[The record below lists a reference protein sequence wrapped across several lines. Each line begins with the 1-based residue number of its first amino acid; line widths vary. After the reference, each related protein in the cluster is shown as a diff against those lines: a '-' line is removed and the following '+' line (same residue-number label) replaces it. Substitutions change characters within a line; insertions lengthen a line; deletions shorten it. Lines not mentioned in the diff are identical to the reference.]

1 MTVGRHEANPP
12 RRNLQG
18 LIAGYLP
25 ATIIPALVSLGVVLA
40 YTRLLSPAEYGRYS
54 LAFTALMVVQV
65 SLFYTLSLSI
75 VRFYPVAVRERST
88 ADLIRTSYIGVMLVG
103 LIAAALAALALIVL
117 PLPPKLLPVLWL
129 AVPLLLLRA
138 TLSTG
143 QAVRRASDASSQYSL
158 IECGQAIIGFAA
170 GVLLVVL
177 RGPTAENV
185 MLGLIVGAAAM
196 LAIGA
201 RSSWRAFREGRFDR
215 TLQRN
220 AWAFSAPLAV
230 TYAVGAAL
238 QYGDRFMVA
247 GLAGAQ
253 ALGIYTVATVLVDRP
268 TALAGIAITTATFP
282 RVVRTLEDEGV
293 EAARQQLGFNGI
305 LLLAVAA
312 PACIGLMLIAPQLAR
327 ITVGPAFRTGL
338 VALLPIVAATA
349 LIRMMS
355 AHFIDHAYHLA
366 RRSDLMLLAYGPFAA
381 LNLGIDVVVIP
392 RFGVLG
398 AAWAALGCLSLQC
411 IISALL
417 ARRVF
422 PLWLPP
428 ADIARVAS
436 ALLPMIVVARL
447 INLTNPWLH
456 LAALVAESTVSY
468 AVMLIAVDLAGLR
481 GIVIGR
487 CRRMFALQEP
497 V

>member
-1 MTVGRHEANPP
+1 
-12 RRNLQG
+12 

-25 ATIIPALVSLGVVLA
+25 ATIVPALVSLGVVLA
-40 YTRLLSPAEYGRYS
+40 FTRLLSPAEYGRYS

-65 SLFYTLSLSI
+65 SLFYTLSLSV
-75 VRFYPVAVRERST
+75 VRFYPMAVRDGTTS
-88 ADLIRTSYIGVMLVG
+88 DLVRTSYVGVLVVG
-103 LIAAALAALALIVL
+103 MVAAAVTAAVL
-117 PLPPKLLPVLWL
+117 LLVPLPPKLVPVLWL

-138 TLSTG
+138 TISAA
-143 QAVRRASDASSQYSL
+143 QAVRRASDAVGPYSVV
-158 IECGQAIIGFAA
+158 ECGQAIIGFAA

-185 MLGLIVGAAAM
+185 MIGLIIGAATM
-196 LAIGA
+196 LVIGA
-201 RSSWRAFREGRFDR
+201 QDFWYAFIEGRFDR
-215 TLQRN
+215 VLTRN
-220 AWAFSAPLAV
+220 AWVFSAPLAL
-230 TYAVGAAL
+230 TYSVGAAL

-282 RVVRTLEDEGV
+282 RVVHTMENEGV
-293 EAARQQLGFNGI
+293 EAARHQLGFNGI

-312 PACIGLMLIAPQLAR
+312 PACVGLMLIAPQLAF
-327 ITVGPAFRTGL
+327 ISVGSAFRTGL

-349 LIRMMS
+349 LVRMMS

-366 RRSDLMLLAYGPFAA
+366 RRSDLMLLAYGPFAV
-381 LNLGIDVVVIP
+381 LNLGIDAVLIP
-392 RFGVLG
+392 RYGLLG

-411 IISALL
+411 LVSAIL

-422 PLWLPP
+422 PIWLPP
-428 ADIARVAS
+428 ADIARVGA
-436 ALLPMIVVARL
+436 ALVPMVVIARL
-447 INLTNPWLH
+447 ITIPNPWLH
-456 LAALVAESTVSY
+456 LAAVVIESVVVY
-468 AVMLIAVDLAGLR
+468 AVMLVLVDLGGLR
-481 GIVIGR
+481 GLVAAR
-487 CRRMFALQEP
+487 LRRTRAMQEQ

>member
-1 MTVGRHEANPP
+1 MTARPHQSSPP

-75 VRFYPVAVRERST
+75 VRFYPVAVREGATS
-88 ADLIRTSYIGVMLVG
+88 DLIRTSYIGVIVVG
-103 LIAAALAALALIVL
+103 LIAAALAAAVLIFA
-117 PLPPKLLPVLWL
+117 PLPSKLLPVLWL
-129 AVPLLLLRA
+129 ALPLLLLRA
-138 TLSTG
+138 TLSAG
-143 QAVRRASDASSQYSL
+143 QAVRRASDASGSYSVV
-158 IECGQAIIGFAA
+158 ECGQAIIGFAA

-185 MLGLIVGAAAM
+185 MLGLIIGAAAM
-196 LAIGA
+196 LGIGA
-201 RSSWRAFREGRFDR
+201 RDFWRAFVEGRFDR

-220 AWAFSAPLAV
+220 AWVFSAPLAL
-230 TYAVGAAL
+230 TYSVGAAL

-293 EAARQQLGFNGI
+293 EAARAQLGFNGI

-312 PACIGLMLIAPQLAR
+312 PACVGLMLIAPQLAG

-366 RRSDLMLLAYGPFAA
+366 RRSDLMLLAYGPFAV
-381 LNLGIDVVVIP
+381 LNLGIDVVLIP

-411 IISALL
+411 LISALL

-428 ADIARVAS
+428 ADIARVAA
-436 ALLPMIVVARL
+436 ALLPMIVFARM
-447 INLTNPWLH
+447 IDLTDPWLH
-456 LAALVAESTVSY
+456 LGAVMAESVVSY
-468 AVMLIAVDLAGLR
+468 AVMLIVLDLAGLR
-481 GIVIGR
+481 GVAIGR
-487 CRRMFALQEP
+487 FRRIFALQEQ